1 MADTKS
7 KSFKIFGQIQGGLRR
22 DKERRTRQ
30 MVGIKFLKSLEIPGE
45 VKGNLFLAVTGETH
59 VKAFQLFLF
68 LS

>member
-45 VKGNLFLAVTGETH
+45 GNSVSCCHWRDAR